1 MALSLINRE
10 QRHILRHQKD
20 LFIDSDSSQG
30 ENSSDEDAAP
40 EGPDL
45 SKSEKHEMTGTFNA
59 KVKNYLRKNTKS
71 KLDKLLIEGIYTNR
85 PA

>member
-1 MALSLINRE
+1 MALALINRE

-20 LFIDSDSSQG
+20 LFIDSDSSKG
-30 ENSSDEDAAP
+30 ENSSDEDAAQN
-40 EGPDL
+40 L
-45 SKSEKHEMTGTFNA
+45 SKSNKQGTFNE
-59 KVKNYLRKNTKS
+59 KVKNYLQKNTKN